1 MINQL
6 MANPAANAAYG
17 SINAGAD
24 LDALADLFERLIT
37 HNDRQSAAVS
47 LGIEIHVRQMAQI
60 HFHRAEVN
68 RALSRIERA
77 LEGKDSSR
85 GRRRKR
91 STARARLLA

>member
-6 MANPAANAAYG
+6 MGNDAALAAFS

-37 HNDRQSAAVS
+37 HNDRQSASVS
-47 LGIEIHVRQMAQI
+47 LGIEIHVRQMAIQ
-60 HFHRAEVN
+60 HFHRTEVN

-77 LEGKDSSR
+77 LEGKDSAR